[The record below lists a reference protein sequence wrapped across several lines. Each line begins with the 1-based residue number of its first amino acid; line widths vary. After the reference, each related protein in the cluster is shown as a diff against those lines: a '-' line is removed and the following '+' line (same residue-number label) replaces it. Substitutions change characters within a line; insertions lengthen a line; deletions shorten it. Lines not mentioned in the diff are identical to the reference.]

1 MDTLNQLIFL
11 GGMLV
16 VISILA
22 STLSPRMGMPL
33 LLVFL
38 IIGMLAGEDGL
49 GGIQY
54 NDVQSAYALA
64 TLALAVILFDGG
76 LRTDRHNFRVGLR
89 PALLLATVGVVGTAA
104 LTGAF
109 AAWILGV
116 GWVEGLLIGAIV
128 GSTDAAAVFSVL
140 NMQGLALKTRV
151 GATLEIESGLND
163 PMAIFLTVLLVEYM
177 VRMPAGF
184 EWAMLG
190 QFVWQMGMGAAIG
203 LLGGRALAWGVT
215 RLALSPGLYPLLALF
230 GGISIFG
237 LAAILQSSGF
247 LAVYLAGLMVGNQAS
262 RGLYNIQ
269 RFHDGIAWLAQI
281 SLFLML
287 GLLVSPRELL
297 VYAPS
302 AVLVGLFL
310 IFVGRPLAVLLCLTP
325 FQFAWRE
332 RAFISWVGL
341 RGAVPIVLA
350 MFPWLAGFEN
360 WPFFFN
366 VAFFIVLV
374 SLVMQGWTVAPLARR
389 FGLNVPTA
397 SSRVQ
402 RVELGVPGQ
411 VGYEFV
417 GYKLE
422 KGSPALGLPTDRL
435 PLPAKVNLLCVLRE
449 NRPLPLTLTDSHRL
463 EAGDHIY
470 LLASAADL
478 PALDKLLVG
487 VDEPDRLSAQAFFGE
502 FAVTPEAELA
512 DLGML
517 YGFEVPEDKADW
529 SIARYIYSQYRQ
541 PVVGDRVRFGPVE
554 FVVLAMDD
562 ARLTQVGLKLHR

>member
-1 MDTLNQLIFL
+1 MDTLNQLMLF
-11 GGMLV
+11 GGLLFV
-16 VISILA
+16 VSILA

-38 IIGMLAGEDGL
+38 IIGMLVGEDGF
-49 GGIQY
+49 GGVQY
-54 NDVQSAYALA
+54 DDVQSAYFMA

-89 PALLLATVGVVGTAA
+89 PALLLSTLGVVLTAGIC
-104 LTGAF
+104 GAF

-116 GWVEGLLIGAIV
+116 GWVEGFLIGAIV

-163 PMAIFLTVLLVEYM
+163 PMAIFLTIMLVEFM
-177 VRMPAGF
+177 VSRQSGF
-184 EWAMLG
+184 DWMMLG
-190 QFVWQMGMGAAIG
+190 QFVWQMGAGALIG
-203 LLGGRALAWGVT
+203 LAGGRLLAYGVGK
-215 RLALSPGLYPLLALF
+215 LALSPGLYPLLALF

-237 LAAILQSSGF
+237 TAAVLQSSGF
-247 LAVYLAGLMVGNQAS
+247 LAVYLAGLVVGNQLS

-287 GLLVSPRELL
+287 GLLVSPKQLL

-302 AVLVGLFL
+302 AVLVGVCL
-310 IFVGRPLAVLLCLTP
+310 IFLARPFAVWLCLLP
-325 FQFAWRE
+325 FQFSWRE
-332 RAFISWVGL
+332 KLFISWVGL

-366 VAFFIVLV
+366 IAFFIVLV
-374 SLVMQGWTVAPLARR
+374 SLVFQGWTVAPLARW
-389 FGLNVPTA
+389 FELDVPT
-397 SSRVQ
+397 SSTRVQ

-417 GYKLE
+417 GYKLAD
-422 KGSPALGLPTDRL
+422 GSPALKTPSDRL
-435 PLPAKVNLLCVLRE
+435 PLPPKTSLLCVLRNE
-449 NRPLPLTLTDSHRL
+449 KPLSLKEGIKLLP
-463 EAGDHIY
+463 GDHVY
-470 LLASAADL
+470 LLATASEL

-487 VDEPDRLSAQAFFGE
+487 MDEPDRLSVQAFFGE
-502 FAVTPEAELA
+502 FVVTPRAKLA
-512 DLGML
+512 DLAML
-517 YGFEVPEDKADW
+517 YGFEVPEDKAGW
-529 SIARYIYSQYRQ
+529 SIARYIYSQYRH
-541 PVVGDRVRFGPVE
+541 PVVGDRVRLGQVE
-554 FVVLAMDD
+554 FVVLEMNDS
-562 ARLTQVGLKLHR
+562 RLTKVSLNLHR

>member
-1 MDTLNQLIFL
+1 MDTLNQLILF
-11 GGMLV
+11 GGMLF

-49 GGIQY
+49 GGIRY
-54 NDVQSAYALA
+54 NDVQSAYFLA

-89 PALLLATVGVVGTAA
+89 PALFLATVGVVGTAA

-109 AAWILGV
+109 AAWILGI

-163 PMAIFLTVLLVEYM
+163 PMAIFLTIILVEFM
-177 VRMPAGF
+177 VSQQSGF
-184 EWAMLG
+184 DALMLG
-190 QFVWQMGMGAAIG
+190 QFVWQMGLGAGIG
-203 LLGGRALAWGVT
+203 LLGGRILAYGVA

-237 LAAILQSSGF
+237 LAAVLQASGF
-247 LAVYLAGLMVGNQAS
+247 LAVYLAGLVVGNRLS

-287 GLLVSPRELL
+287 GLLVSPRELML
-297 VYAPS
+297 YAPS

-310 IFVGRPLAVLLCLTP
+310 ILVGRPVAVWLCLMP

-332 RAFISWVGL
+332 KLFISWVGL

-366 VAFFIVLV
+366 IAFFIVLV
-374 SLVMQGWTVAPLARR
+374 SLVMQGWTVAPLARW
-389 FGLNVPTA
+389 LKLDVPTT

-417 GYKLE
+417 GYKLAE
-422 KGSPALGLPTDRL
+422 GSPALRSPTDKL
-435 PLPAKVNLLCVLRE
+435 PLPAGASLLCVLRE
-449 NRPLPLTLTDSHRL
+449 DQPLSLKESHTL
-463 EAGDHIY
+463 EPGDHVY
-470 LLASAADL
+470 LLASATDL

-502 FAVTPEAELA
+502 FVVTPRAKLA

-517 YGFEVPEDKADW
+517 YGFEVPEEMANW

-541 PVVGDRVRFGPVE
+541 PVVGDRVRLGDVE
-554 FVVLAMDD
+554 FVVLDMRDSK
-562 ARLTQVGLKLHR
+562 LTQVSLKLHR

>member
-1 MDTLNQLIFL
+1 MDTLNQLILF
-11 GGMLV
+11 GGMLF

-49 GGIQY
+49 GGIRY
-54 NDVQSAYALA
+54 NDVQSAYFLA

-109 AAWILGV
+109 AAWILGI

-163 PMAIFLTVLLVEYM
+163 PMAIFLTIILVEFM
-177 VRMPAGF
+177 VSQQSGF
-184 EWAMLG
+184 DALMLG
-190 QFVWQMGMGAAIG
+190 QFVWQMGLGAGIG
-203 LLGGRALAWGVT
+203 LLGGRVLAYGVA

-237 LAAILQSSGF
+237 LAAVLQASGF
-247 LAVYLAGLMVGNQAS
+247 LAVYLAGLVVGNRLS

-287 GLLVSPRELL
+287 GLLVSPRELML
-297 VYAPS
+297 YAPS

-310 IFVGRPLAVLLCLTP
+310 ILVGRPVAVWLCLMP

-332 RAFISWVGL
+332 KLFISWVGL

-366 VAFFIVLV
+366 IAFFIVLV
-374 SLVMQGWTVAPLARR
+374 SLVMQGWTVAPLARW
-389 FGLNVPTA
+389 LKLDVPTT

-417 GYKLE
+417 GYKLAE
-422 KGSPALGLPTDRL
+422 GSPALRSPTDKL
-435 PLPAKVNLLCVLRE
+435 PLPAGASLLCVLRE
-449 NRPLPLTLTDSHRL
+449 DQPLSLKESHTL
-463 EAGDHIY
+463 EPGDHVY
-470 LLASAADL
+470 LLASATDL

-502 FAVTPEAELA
+502 FVVTSRAKLA

-517 YGFEVPEDKADW
+517 YGFEVPEEMANW

-541 PVVGDRVRFGPVE
+541 PVVGDRVRLGDVE
-554 FVVLAMDD
+554 FVVLDMRDSK
-562 ARLTQVGLKLHR
+562 LTQVSLKLHR